1 MNVQIE
7 IATTKCWML
16 RPSYLRLF
24 RHRYEEGLL
33 TLEDEDKVL
42 CRYISAR
49 TGEELSE
56 DYLMSDGTNGQPAT
70 EQRDKFVSLLMV
82 DGPVTRNGGACSYGS
97 RDLRDKLMDN
107 AKHPDCIGHI
117 FYINTPGGSAW
128 AKNDFQQAIDYAH
141 SKNQPVI
148 AYIDGMCCSAGMYLA
163 ALCDE
168 RYYMHPKN
176 EIGCIGVMAAFY
188 TEKDGE
194 KNEATGE
201 TYHELYDPE
210 SFDKNK
216 EMRDIANEG
225 DDKLLVAELAR
236 LGVEFRAD
244 VKKACPNAKDEHL
257 HGKVFS
263 AEEVTGILMD
273 GQKTLQEVF
282 NRIVEISPAAK
293 NDDTRQNI
301 RKNIISQ
308 QLNNS
313 INMKEQF
320 PALFAALQ
328 VEEMQ
333 MQDGGAFVNTDLLA
347 TLNAAIEAK
356 EKAAAD
362 AQALVES
369 LTAEKAELEQKL
381 ETANSEHT
389 AAIESLNAEHQ
400 KAIDDLNAAHATAI
414 EEKDATIASLQ
425 GEAETRQTELT
436 AKDATIASLQGEA
449 ETRQAEL
456 DGAKASLETAQKTIE
471 ERDATL
477 AERDQQITDLN
488 AQLTELQNNPG
499 QQPAAGAAPQNNGG
513 GAEGPQVVVN
523 QYVYDPSLSYKEN
536 RELEKKWNE
545 EHGK

>member
-24 RHRYEEGLL
+24 RHRYEEGLI
-33 TLEDEDKVL
+33 TLEDEDKVI

-49 TGEELSE
+49 TGEDLGE
-56 DYLMSDGTNGQPAT
+56 DYLMDEGAGGQPAT

-107 AKHPDCIGHI
+107 ARHPDCIGHI

-148 AYIDGMCCSAGMYLA
+148 AYVDGMCCSAGMYLA

-216 EMRDIANEG
+216 EMRDIAN
-225 DDKLLVAELAR
+225 DNNDKLLVDELAK

-244 VKKACPNAKDEHL
+244 VKNACPNAKEEHL

-263 AEEVTGILMD
+263 AEEVKGILMD

-293 NDDTRQNI
+293 DGSGKSATRSGRMQAGAAK
-301 RKNIISQ
+301 KNVLSTT
-308 QLNNS
+308 LNS

-320 PALFAALQ
+320 PAVFALLG

-333 MQDGGAFVNTDLLA
+333 VSEEGTFFNKDLLA
-347 TLNAAIEAK
+347 TLNSAIEAK
-356 EKAAAD
+356 NKETAD
-362 AQALVES
+362 ANALAEQLTS
-369 LTAEKAELEQKL
+369 EKNELTAQI
-381 ETANSEHT
+381 ET
-389 AAIESLNAEHQ
+389 LNADHQ
-400 KAIDDLNAAHATAI
+400 KAIDDLKAEHATAI
-414 EEKDATIASLQ
+414 EEKDNQISALEQEKAD
-425 GEAETRQTELT
+425 LT
-436 AKDATIASLQGEA
+436 AAATTKDEEIATLKADAEGKASKIEQL
-449 ETRQAEL
+449 TTDL
-456 DGAKASLETAQKTIE
+456 NGAKESLTTAEGTI
-471 ERDATL
+471 
-477 AERDQQITDLN
+477 AERDQTINDLN
-488 AQLTELQNNPG
+488 AQIAELQNDPG
-499 QQPAAGAAPQNNGG
+499 QGAQAGAAPENNGG
-513 GAEGPQVVVN
+513 GAEAPGVAVN
-523 QYVYDPSLSYKEN
+523 QYVYDPSLSYEKNMEAK
-536 RELEKKWNE
+536 KKWDA
-545 EHGK
+545 EHK